1 MRTLSETP
9 RHYCSRKA
17 THPLPS
23 SLSHGKKPWGC
34 DSPFCSIL
42 ICILISSLGKEHL
55 LFVSEED
62 IQQEFT
68 LQLDSLVADRAH
80 AVKTWASSICLGT
93 KSHETK
99 ILRHLPPHSTA
110 PKIGPFSQMFL
121 KKDRRE
127 SIVSYQ
133 PHILIDIE
141 TNKQTVF
148 LRLLFFTFPFFFYF
162 LPPHRHSPVTSSHSH
177 SLQRGQTSLSQ
188 QIS

>member
-1 MRTLSETP
+1 MRTLSETL

-17 THPLPS
+17 KHPLPS

-141 TNKQTVF
+141 TNKQKKSFSDSCYLHF
-148 LRLLFFTFPFFFYF
+148 LFSFISS
-162 LPPHRHSPVTSSHSH
+162 PHIGIA
-177 SLQRGQTSLSQ
+177 L
-188 QIS
+188 